1 MTVHNNREYSIGMMA
16 RSLAGHDRGKIY
28 LVLSEDA
35 GYVYLADG
43 KIRTVDRPKKK
54 KKIHIQIDHWI
65 LPEIEELKSTGRQI
79 QNSDVIRA
87 IKEYEKKV
95 RR

>member
-1 MTVHNNREYSIGMMA
+1 MTVHSNAYSIGMMA
-16 RSLAGHDRGKIY
+16 RSLAGHDKGKIY
-28 LVLSEDA
+28 LVLSEDT

-54 KKIHIQIDHWI
+54 KKKHIQIDHWI
-65 LPEIEELKSTGRQI
+65 LPEIEVLKSTEKQI

-87 IKEYEKKV
+87 IKEYEKKI

>member
-1 MTVHNNREYSIGMMA
+1 MTVHGNEYSIGMMA
-16 RSLAGHDRGKIY
+16 RSLAGHDKGKIY
-28 LVLSEDA
+28 LILSEDT

-54 KKIHIQIDHWI
+54 KKKHIQIDHWI
-65 LPEIEELKSTGRQI
+65 LPEIEVLKSTEKQI

-87 IKEYEKKV
+87 IKEYEKKI